1 MKAKRNKRPYPGGF
15 QASPGKAQAM
25 ASLQRLSTPALAALL
40 DTAVAVLRGRG
51 VTVQDWDEKGRTIQR
66 VTCIGGRVF
75 ILAPR
80 GRQGPEETR
89 HGESGENT
97 GGGAPGA

>member
-1 MKAKRNKRPYPGGF
+1 MKTKQNKRPYPGGF

-51 VTVQDWDEKGRTIQR
+51 VTVQDWDEKERTVQKFGY
-66 VTCIGGRVF
+66 IGGRIYALV
-75 ILAPR
+75 PQ
-80 GRQGPEETR
+80 GRQEPEEVD

>member
-1 MKAKRNKRPYPGGF
+1 MKAKRNRRPYPGGF
-15 QASPGKAQAM
+15 QASPGKGQAM
-25 ASLQRLSTPALAALL
+25 ARLQRLSTPALAALL

-51 VTVQDWDEKGRTIQR
+51 VTVQDWDEKGRTVQR
-66 VTCIGGRVF
+66 VTCIGGKVF